1 MQFRISGR
9 NIGKLNFVIIDVN
22 LALYYVFFFFSLLY
36 CKYKCDIY
44 LSMMDSNGLCKLNK
58 IFIYK
63 ITEDI

>member
-1 MQFRISGR
+1 MSI
-9 NIGKLNFVIIDVN
+9 
-22 LALYYVFFFFSLLY
+22 LLSRGIVY
-36 CKYKCDIY
+36 NHDITLKSDIY